1 MTHRSNVRSQ
11 LGAIVADAVPGSL
24 PDWCRL
30 PPFDED
36 SDPRRRSKPN
46 ARFLRALMVSV
57 FVGVVGVA
65 GFFGGFFPLPGR
77 PGNIV
82 LPTGTKARII
92 GLASASAAHYN
103 NSWGAI
109 KSFDEESGRY
119 LLQVDAA
126 GKQLKLKRDNVVL

>member
-1 MTHRSNVRSQ
+1 
-11 LGAIVADAVPGSL
+11 L
-24 PDWCRL
+24 
-30 PPFDED
+30 
-36 SDPRRRSKPN
+36 
-46 ARFLRALMVSV
+46 SV
-57 FVGVVGVA
+57 
-65 GFFGGFFPLPGR
+65 R

-126 GKQLKLKRDNVVL
+126 GKQLKLKRENVVL